1 MHKKKHQL
9 AAPGP
14 RKYVTGGVALP
25 PYVLPYYYLWYGGN
39 SMMAPYG
46 TPGGQNQ
53 TAQNDFGKDTDGAS
67 TDTGEAAAGGDASAA
82 AAGM

>member
-25 PYVLPYYYLWYGGN
+25 PYVLPYYYLWYGGS

-53 TAQNDFGKDTDGAS
+53 TAQNDFGKDNDGAS
-67 TDTGEAAAGGDASAA
+67 TGTGEAAAGGDASAGA
-82 AAGM
+82 TV

>member
-1 MHKKKHQL
+1 MHKKKHQM

-14 RKYVTGGVALP
+14 RNNVAGGVALP

-67 TDTGEAAAGGDASAA
+67 TGTGAAAAGGDASAGA
-82 AAGM
+82 VV

>member
-9 AAPGP
+9 SAPQR

-25 PYVLPYYYLWYGGN
+25 PYVLPYYYLWYGGT

-46 TPGGQNQ
+46 TPGGQNE
-53 TAQNDFGKDTDGAS
+53 TAQNDFGKDTNGPS
-67 TDTGEAAAGGDASAA
+67 TGTGEAAAGGDASAA
-82 AAGM
+82 ATL

>member
-14 RKYVTGGVALP
+14 RNYTASGVNLP
-25 PYVLPYYYLWYGGN
+25 SYVLPYYYLWYGGG

-53 TAQNDFGKDTDGAS
+53 TAQNDFGKDTDDAG
-67 TDTGEAAAGGDASAA
+67 TGTGEAAAGGDASAGA
-82 AAGM
+82 TV